1 MLHTLINIYKTNS
14 DLPAVHNIVK
24 PLFDRMDE
32 MYNLEVLN
40 VGISWFWF
48 IVQPLHI
55 NHFPD
60 FPQV

>member
-1 MLHTLINIYKTNS
+1 MLYTLINIYKTNS

-24 PLFDRMDE
+24 PLFGRMDE
-32 MYNLEVLN
+32 MYTLEVRNL
-40 VGISWFWF
+40 GISWICF